1 MFQIVMVSYNSRF
14 FNSELALIMNVKLND
29 NIRRFNTVLI
39 LEVIQVTVDVQFST
53 LTFLRKSSLL
63 RRNIQTSLVNYFLV
77 LIKRMDE
84 KSQTILLMD
93 K

>member
-1 MFQIVMVSYNSRF
+1 MVSYNSRF